1 MTDPMCALF
10 LPVRTGGN
18 YAPPQT
24 PPAPI
29 CREQKQDLKQ
39 ERAAMPTEKEID
51 EAKTEA
57 GGWTRE
63 TLAAWGVPWPPPKDW
78 KKNLELAAARSVNHP
93 G

>member
-1 MTDPMCALF
+1 
-10 LPVRTGGN
+10 
-18 YAPPQT
+18 
-24 PPAPI
+24 
-29 CREQKQDLKQ
+29 
-39 ERAAMPTEKEID
+39 MPTEKEID